1 METTGTPPTSPKKS
15 SGWTKALWSCLI
27 AFAVLLIVMVVSV
40 MSCGKAFLRFGI
52 SSNFGDYIRIIR
64 KADLDEKEKR
74 EVIEKMERL
83 RDRAR
88 DGDHVGF
95 VRWMEVDES
104 IRSLIDDGDVTEYDL
119 KEVSREMDNMERK
132 LD

>member
-1 METTGTPPTSPKKS
+1 MESAGPVSTSPKKS
-15 SGWTKALWSCLI
+15 SGWTKALWGCLI
-27 AFAVLLIVMVVSV
+27 AVAVLVIVMIVSV
-40 MSCGKAFLRFGI
+40 ASCSKAFLRFGI
-52 SSNFGDYIRIIR
+52 SSDFGDYIRIIR

-74 EVIEKMERL
+74 EVIEKIERL

-95 VRWMEVDES
+95 VRWLEVDES
-104 IRSLIDDGDVTEYDL
+104 IRSLIDDGHVTEYDL
-119 KEVSREMDNMERK
+119 EEVSRELDNMERK